1 MTLYGGEFST
11 FNLLEYS
18 DRFTANVQVFNE
30 LNVFFRWV
38 VGRWEG
44 DEKKS
49 ERGRGGERKT
59 CVFPRWVFDIS
70 DGVNIYFFFR
80 HSPPEFHK

>member
-49 ERGRGGERKT
+49 ERGRGGVREKHV
-59 CVFPRWVFDIS
+59 CS
-70 DGVNIYFFFR
+70 HDGFSTLVM
-80 HSPPEFHK
+80 E